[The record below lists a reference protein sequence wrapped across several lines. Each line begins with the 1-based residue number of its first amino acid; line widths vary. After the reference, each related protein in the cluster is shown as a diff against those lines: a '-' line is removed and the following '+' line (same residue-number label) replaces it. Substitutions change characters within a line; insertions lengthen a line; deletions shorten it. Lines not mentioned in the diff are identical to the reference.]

1 MMTNIYKVTFEIM
14 NGVIFYHPFCIVEA
28 QDVECAKERAMQ
40 VINSHP
46 DNVKINK
53 EIVEVEEVSEEE
65 YPSYIR
71 KDEVMPYQPEN
82 DIEERGLNATNTE
95 I

>member
-1 MMTNIYKVTFEIM
+1 MTNIYKVTFEIM
-14 NGVIFYHPFCIVEA
+14 NGAFFFHPFCIVEA
-28 QDVECAKERAMQ
+28 QDIERAEERAMQ

-53 EIVEVEEVSEEE
+53 EIVEVEEVSKEEH
-65 YPSYIR
+65 PSYIR
-71 KDEVMPYQPEN
+71 KDEVMPYQPED

>member
-1 MMTNIYKVTFEIM
+1 MTKIYKVTFEIM

-28 QDVECAKERAMQ
+28 QDIERAKERAMQ
-40 VINSHP
+40 VMNSHP

-53 EIVEVEEVSEEE
+53 EIVDVQEVSKEE

-71 KDEVMPYQPEN
+71 KEEVMPYQPEDVKGN
-82 DIEERGLNATNTE
+82 DNE